1 MKRGYVNFQSLILTI
16 SIVSGLSY
24 DKANGLP
31 QDWPCFDFEL
41 NKINK
46 DDKSDEFSKLL
57 KLNYANYLKK
67 SPDAKKYKGWF
78 SRIERL

>member
-1 MKRGYVNFQSLILTI
+1 MILVIRVKKLLTKQMI
-16 SIVSGLSY
+16 
-24 DKANGLP
+24 P
-31 QDWPCFDFEL
+31 ML

>member
-1 MKRGYVNFQSLILTI
+1 VNFQSLILTI
-16 SIVSGLSY
+16 SIVLGLSY
-24 DKANGLP
+24 GKANALP